1 MADGDKPSAF
11 FCCWSA
17 NFALTIKYYIAI
29 PRFHRLCATGMFFEV

>member
-29 PRFHRLCATGMFFEV
+29 PSLHIICVIRMFFEV